1 MSAGMGNR
9 IVGFDGHIPILDS
22 IYTES
27 STQKCP
33 LGTRLAL
40 ADGRVYRYAKN
51 AAVALAAGNL
61 VQSAAPVVQYSSAG
75 SYLIAT
81 AGTAAGSKVLTANS
95 TAGAAS
101 AAANFYADG
110 FLGVAVGSGS
120 GHVYQIRSHT
130 ASSSNTSFY
139 ITLYDGLKVAI
150 NSQSSLGMIENL
162 YKDVIVHPASVPS
175 GVTLGVT
182 PMAITASYYFWLQTW
197 GICSAL
203 GGGNAN
209 TAGYAVMPSTSTAGA
224 LNSTGVATHT
234 SGHALKAVGTQ
245 LIANTA
251 AGCQFVYL
259 TIAP

>member
-1 MSAGMGNR
+1 MAGLGNR
-9 IVGFDGHIPILDS
+9 IVGCDGHIPILDS
-22 IYTES
+22 VYTES
-27 STQKCP
+27 ATQKCP

-40 ADGRVYRYAKN
+40 ADGRVYRYAQN

-61 VQSAAPVVQYSSAG
+61 VQSAVPIVQFSSAG
-75 SYLIAT
+75 GYLIAT

-101 AAANFYADG
+101 AAANLFADG

-120 GHVYQIRSHT
+120 GHVYQVRTHT
-130 ASSSNTSFY
+130 ASSSNNSFT
-139 ITLYDGLKVAI
+139 INLYDPLKVAI
-150 NSQSSLGMIENL
+150 NSQSSLGLIQNP
-162 YKDVIVHPASVPS
+162 YKNVIVSPASVPT
-175 GVTLGVT
+175 GITLGVT
-182 PMAITASYYFWLQTW
+182 PMAITASYFFWLQTW

-224 LNSTGVATHT
+224 LNSTGVATAT
-234 SGHALKAVGTQ
+234 GTYKVVGQ
-245 LIANTA
+245 QIIANTA